1 MEEKVQVAARRVK
14 LRRLDGIP
22 PDAAT
27 LLRLASGGYPAL
39 VGRGATAF
47 VCPTCGTLQCKGV
60 AALSL
65 RHVVFQCDCGTLGR
79 VPPPGAPG

>member
-1 MEEKVQVAARRVK
+1 MEERAPLADRRVK
-14 LRRLDGIP
+14 LKKLEGVP

-47 VCPTCGTLQCKGV
+47 ICPTCGTLLCRGV

-79 VPPPGAPG
+79 VPSS